1 MPLGVKTVVLV
12 APIKNIRKLLAI
24 KIKLW
29 GILRPGIAIR
39 LNFAALSIIRVLTY
53 KKITLNYLIFA

>member
-1 MPLGVKTVVLV
+1 MPIGVKTVVLV

-39 LNFAALSIIRVLTY
+39 LNFADSSIIHV
-53 KKITLNYLIFA
+53 